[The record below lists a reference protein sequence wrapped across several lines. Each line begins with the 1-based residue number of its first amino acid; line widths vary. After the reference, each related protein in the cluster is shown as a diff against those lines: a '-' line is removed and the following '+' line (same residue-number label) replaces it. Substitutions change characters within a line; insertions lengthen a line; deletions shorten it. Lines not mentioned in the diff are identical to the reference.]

1 MNTTT
6 STADPRRSV
15 RFYAQLAFTIAVCTF
30 LVLPVGFSIL
40 AGLTENYFVGLK
52 SGLTF
57 RWVLEV
63 WTLYRETIWRSLTIA
78 IACLAVTL
86 VVGVPL
92 AYALA
97 RQRERFARMVRAIE
111 ELIVLPIAVP
121 GLATALA
128 LILSYGEFRDFR
140 ASWVFILI
148 GHVLFT
154 LPFMVRSVLAVML
167 SSQLATLEEAAASLG
182 AGFAQRFFTVV
193 LPNAM
198 PGILAGA
205 LMVVTLSI
213 GEFNITWMLH
223 TPLTK
228 TLPVGLADSYA
239 SMRLEIGSAYT
250 VIFFFMIIPLLVAMQ
265 RVTQYNQ
272 NKNRI

>member
-1 MNTTT
+1 M
-6 STADPRRSV
+6 PRSG
-15 RFYAQLAFTIAVCTF
+15 RFYLQLTFTILVCTF
-30 LVLPVGFSIL
+30 LVLPVAFSIL

-52 SGLTF
+52 SGLTL

-63 WTLYRETIWRSLTIA
+63 WALYRETIWRSAA
-78 IACLAVTL
+78 IAFACLGVTL
-86 VVGVPL
+86 VLGVPL
-92 AYALA
+92 AYVLA
-97 RQRERFARMVRAIE
+97 RQRERYARVARTIE

-128 LILSYGEFRDFR
+128 LILTYGELREFRG
-140 ASWVFILI
+140 SSVFILV

-154 LPFMVRSVLAVML
+154 LPFMVRAVLAVML
-167 SSQLATLEEAAASLG
+167 SSRLATLEEAAASLG
-182 AGFAQRFFTVV
+182 ANFMQRFITVV

-198 PGILAGA
+198 SGILAGA

-250 VIFFFMIIPLLVAMQ
+250 VIFFLMIIPLLIAMQ

-272 NKNRI
+272 HQNRI